1 MKSVD
6 LMIEEHRLIERML
19 RVLEDSA
26 GILERGRTVPP
37 GMLAGMIEFVQVYA
51 DAGHHAKE
59 EDIFF
64 PALIAHG
71 VQPEASAIGA
81 FQAQHEAG
89 RLFVREMLASLPAAS
104 RGERAACQAFAASAR
119 EYVGLLREHIQ
130 LENHLFAEYAEEHL
144 SPEEDAALR
153 ARMAAVDRDRPSDAG
168 TDRYSTMVA
177 EYEEALLKC

>member
-1 MKSVD
+1 MRSVD

-26 GILERGRTVPP
+26 AILGRGGSVPAAMLD
-37 GMLAGMIEFVQVYA
+37 GMLEFIRVYA

-64 PALIAHG
+64 PALAGHG
-71 VQPEASAIGA
+71 IVPEASAIGA

-89 RLFVREMLASLPAAS
+89 RLIVRRMLDARQRMAGGDADAR
-104 RGERAACQAFAASAR
+104 RGFAESAHD
-119 EYVGLLREHIQ
+119 YVALLQEHIR
-130 LENHLFAEYAEEHL
+130 LENRLFAEYAEDAF
-144 SPEEDAALR
+144 SAQEDAALR
-153 ARMAAVDRDRPSDAG
+153 ARMDDVDRLRPPDQRSG
-168 TDRYSTMVA
+168 RFERMVA